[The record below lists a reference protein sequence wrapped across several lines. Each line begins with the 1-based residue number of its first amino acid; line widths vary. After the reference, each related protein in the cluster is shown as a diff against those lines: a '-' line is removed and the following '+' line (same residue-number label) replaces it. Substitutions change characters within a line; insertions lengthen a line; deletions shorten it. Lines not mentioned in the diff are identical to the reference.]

1 MSVFTAIS
9 ISAQKLRFSDYT
21 GRDVATAWKDE
32 TFWRKTLPQSL
43 WFLFGLLLLVS
54 QHWWGGFVWGLSI
67 NGDRLW
73 WHQFVQHEKG
83 WFLVKKKQCTS
94 INISTQM
101 HHVKCAFF
109 FSIFVFKPAIPS
121 SFISIDWIKK
131 TNTCICALI
140 IARCIWVITQ
150 RNHVTLNKD

>member
-54 QHWWGGFVWGLSI
+54 QHWWGGFVWGQYKWRQALVTW
-67 NGDRLW
+67 L
-73 WHQFVQHEKG
+73 FLQHNKG

-101 HHVKCAFF
+101 HHVKCARLCLIGAFF
-109 FSIFVFKPAIPS
+109 LFFVFVFKPAIPS

-131 TNTCICALI
+131 TKTHAS
-140 IARCIWVITQ
+140 V
-150 RNHVTLNKD
+150 HSS